1 MRQESAEMLRED
13 VAHVQRM
20 VDGKVPDSGV
30 AAIGRELIRHLMM
43 AADEILKTFADNQ
56 SIYYLDLVPLM
67 TPVGDNW
74 KGLSADHLHPDAAG
88 YQLWTDAMMPL
99 LNKLLPPPVAA
110 PQP

>member
-43 AADEILKTFADNQ
+43 AADE
-56 SIYYLDLVPLM
+56 LDRRA
-67 TPVGDNW
+67 
-74 KGLSADHLHPDAAG
+74 SS
-88 YQLWTDAMMPL
+88 
-99 LNKLLPPPVAA
+99 
-110 PQP
+110 